1 MVVYRGER
9 TSDRQGE
16 PLHFEIHCSTRDYWT
31 VLTPLGDLDMAG
43 APNLRQAVIREVGEG
58 RNALVIDLSAV
69 TFIDSSGLGAI
80 VGALRRIRSHD
91 GDLVLVCPSP
101 ELRRAFELC
110 DLDRVFEIHADIEA
124 ATAQQGSVRR

>member
-1 MVVYRGER
+1 
-9 TSDRQGE
+9 
-16 PLHFEIHCSTRDYWT
+16 
-31 VLTPLGDLDMAG
+31 MAG
-43 APNLRQAVIREVGEG
+43 APSLRQAVIREVGEG
-58 RNALVIDLSAV
+58 HNALVIDLSAV
-69 TFIDSSGLGAI
+69 TFIDSSGLGVI

-91 GDLVLVCPSP
+91 GDMVLVCRSP